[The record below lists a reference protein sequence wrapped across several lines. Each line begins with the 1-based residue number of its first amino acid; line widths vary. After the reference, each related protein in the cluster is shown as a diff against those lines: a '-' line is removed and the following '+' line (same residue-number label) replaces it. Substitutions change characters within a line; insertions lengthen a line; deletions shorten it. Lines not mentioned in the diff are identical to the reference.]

1 MTGIADRYT
10 EGRELE
16 ISGGSAAAVASR
28 VPVLMYHEITAEPV
42 LSPHLSV
49 RPDEFALQLGY
60 LRGGGFASLHA
71 AELARLMKVGG
82 GGLPAKPVVL
92 TFDDGFADFHD
103 CALPLLQRYGLT
115 ATLYVTTGWI
125 ADRER
130 PGGAGSAAASR
141 PRTGMLS
148 WNQVEAAAA
157 AGIEIGAHTECH
169 PQLDQL
175 SPSALRRELAG
186 SKSLLEDRLGAPVT
200 GLSYPFGYSNR
211 RVREAAVAVGY
222 EYACAVANRLAC
234 TSDDRFALPR
244 LTIGRATRLPGFAQ
258 IVRAERLP
266 PEFLAYRLLTKG
278 WSAVRHARSALN
290 RKSSE

>member
-1 MTGIADRYT
+1 MTGIADRHN
-10 EGRELE
+10 EGRALE
-16 ISGGSAAAVASR
+16 FAGGSPVAARR
-28 VPVLMYHEITAEPV
+28 VPVLMYHEITVSPV
-42 LSPHLSV
+42 LTGHLSV
-49 RPDEFALQLGY
+49 RPEEFALQLGY
-60 LRGGGFASLHA
+60 LRGGGFSSLHA
-71 AELARLMKVGG
+71 GELARLMNGG
-82 GGLPAKPVVL
+82 GRGLPARPVVL
-92 TFDDGFADFHD
+92 TFDDGFADFYD
-103 CALPLLQRYGLT
+103 TALPMLQRYGFT
-115 ATLYVTTGWI
+115 ATLYVTTGWV
-125 ADRER
+125 ADRDR
-130 PGGAGSAAASR
+130 PGGTGSGAASA

-148 WNQVEAAAA
+148 WSQVEAAAA

-186 SKSLLEDRLGAPVT
+186 SRSLLEDRLGTPVT

-211 RVREAAVAVGY
+211 RVREAAAAVGY

-234 TSDDRFALPR
+234 TSDDMFALPR

-278 WSAVRHARSALN
+278 WTAVRHARSALN

>member
-1 MTGIADRYT
+1 MTGIADRHT
-10 EGRELE
+10 EGRALE
-16 ISGGSAAAVASR
+16 VPGGSPAAARR
-28 VPVLMYHEITAEPV
+28 VPVLMYHEITADPV
-42 LSPHLSV
+42 LSRHLAV
-49 RPDEFALQLGY
+49 RPEEFALQLGY
-60 LRGGGFASLHA
+60 LRGGGFSSLHA
-71 AELARLMKVGG
+71 GEFARLMKGG
-82 GGLPAKPVVL
+82 GRGLPARPVVL
-92 TFDDGFADFHD
+92 TFDDGFADFYD
-103 CALPLLQRYGLT
+103 VALPMLQRYGFT

-125 ADRER
+125 ADRDQ
-130 PGGAGSAAASR
+130 PGGNGPAGASG
-141 PRTGMLS
+141 PGTGMLS
-148 WNQVEAAAA
+148 WSQVEAAAA
-157 AGIEIGAHTECH
+157 TGIEIGAHTEFH

-186 SKSLLEDRLGAPVT
+186 SKSLLEDRLGVPVT

-222 EYACAVANRLAC
+222 QYACAVANRLAC

-278 WSAVRHARSALN
+278 WAAVRHARSALN